1 VAEQSREQG
10 RCKKRDGVFG
20 ARRLLQ
26 QWEERLEWFRV
37 LDERL
42 CEFGNV

>member
-1 VAEQSREQG
+1 MTEQSREKR
-10 RCKKRDGVFG
+10 RCEKRDGVFG
-20 ARRLLQ
+20 TRRLLQ
-26 QWEERLEWFRV
+26 QWEKRLEGFGV